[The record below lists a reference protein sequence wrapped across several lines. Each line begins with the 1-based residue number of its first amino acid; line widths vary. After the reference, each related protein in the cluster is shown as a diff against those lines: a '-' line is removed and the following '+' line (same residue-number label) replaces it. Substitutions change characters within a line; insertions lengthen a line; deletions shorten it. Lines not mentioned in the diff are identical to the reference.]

1 MSRGNEAPDRP
12 ADMPTDATANKLSSN
27 KRWTRRM
34 LDDRANLPPL
44 RLAIPTD
51 QGFMVRLKR

>member
-1 MSRGNEAPDRP
+1 
-12 ADMPTDATANKLSSN
+12 MPTDATANKLSSN